1 MTLNQLLKEVFALG
15 FSEAEELDEAF
26 LSSANRALKMIFTE
40 LSASVRAEIHVA
52 ADGEKSFDL
61 RERVKSPLIIIS
73 APKHPSGTIIKGAYS
88 NGYNITLPESF
99 SGELFV
105 LYKPMPKELTL
116 DSGEDEIEL
125 PAYAEHLVALLTAS
139 FVLLDDEP
147 EKADYYMSLY
157 RSEASK
163 LRLMYS
169 LSQDNTYSDVT
180 GWA

>member
-15 FSEAEELDEAF
+15 FTEPEELNEAF
-26 LSSANRALKMIFTE
+26 LSGANRALKMIFTE
-40 LSASVRAEIHVA
+40 LAPSLRAEIHV
-52 ADGEKSFDL
+52 DPNDEKSFDL

-73 APKHPSGTIIKGAYS
+73 APKHPSGSIINGAYS

-99 SGELFV
+99 SGDLYVF
-105 LYKPMPKELTL
+105 YKPMPKELTL
-116 DSGEDEIEL
+116 DSGEYEIDI
-125 PAYAEHLVALLTAS
+125 PAYAEHLLALLVAS
-139 FVLLDDEP
+139 FALLDDDP
-147 EKADYYMSLY
+147 EKADYYAGLY
-157 RSEASK
+157 RSEANK